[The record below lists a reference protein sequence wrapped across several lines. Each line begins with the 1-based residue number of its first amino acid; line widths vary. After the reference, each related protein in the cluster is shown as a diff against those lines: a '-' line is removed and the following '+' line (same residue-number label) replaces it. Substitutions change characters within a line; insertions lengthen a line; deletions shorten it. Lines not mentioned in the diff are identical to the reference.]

1 MIKTMKLKDELNSKQ
16 KLRLARRLELIF
28 NRSYVARVLGLN
40 LRQFDDYKY
49 KPMTRNKFKKG
60 QWNNGL

>member
-1 MIKTMKLKDELNSKQ
+1 MKLKDELNSKQ
-16 KLRLARRLELIF
+16 KLRLARRLESIF

-49 KPMTRNKFKKG
+49 KPMTRNEFKKG

>member
-1 MIKTMKLKDELNSKQ
+1 MKLKDELNSKQ

-49 KPMTRNKFKKG
+49 KPMTRNEFKKG